1 MSKNNIDDKELEVTH
16 SSIDSSDTFSE
27 LMNIYRYTGWHTVK
41 TRARTEKKVRLW
53 LEEQL
58 VSLTDFLPD
67 KVLIPVQ
74 EARGSV
80 GPIGI
85 VFIKVKENGIESI
98 RNIFSRQQMLRV
110 GIFSIKPVIDH
121 HVYDMMSHS
130 GSSIDQYKSGD
141 IVVLKSAENG
151 LQYSVVDI
159 SDEGTTVKLCTHLFG
174 QKVIETYNVQD
185 IMKCRNAINK

>member
-1 MSKNNIDDKELEVTH
+1 MLKSDINADDLQQAATNT
-16 SSIDSSDTFSE
+16 DSSDTFSE
-27 LMNIYRYTGWHTVK
+27 LMNVYRYTGWHTVK

-85 VFIKVKENGIESI
+85 VFIKVREGGMESI
-98 RNIFSRQQMLRV
+98 RDIFSRQQMLRV

-151 LQYSVVDI
+151 LQYSVVDVSEDCSTI
-159 SDEGTTVKLCTHLFG
+159 KLCTHLFG

-185 IMKCRNAINK
+185 IMKCRNVVNK